1 MCRRPGGR
9 IAMSYLVAA
18 PEFLASAATDLSNIG
33 SAVTASNAA
42 AAAQTT
48 NVLAAADDEVSAAI
62 AAVFS
67 AHGQGFQALGAQ
79 AAAFHHQFVKAL
91 SGAGCTYTAAEA
103 ANASLVSVPGLGPS
117 SAAPAQPLHL
127 PSLSSVIN
135 GFVNWLNQAVHA
147 INSFLNQ
154 AVHAINSFVNQ
165 AVNSINSFVN
175 QAVHAINSFVN
186 QAVNAVNSV
195 INSLLGLI
203 RGIFPIL

>member
-1 MCRRPGGR
+1 
-9 IAMSYLVAA
+9 MSFVIAA
-18 PEFLASAATDLSNIG
+18 PEMMTGAATDVAGIESALS
-33 SAVTASNAA
+33 AAHAA
-42 AAAQTT
+42 AATSTT
-48 NVLAAADDEVSAAI
+48 QVLAAAGDEVSAAI
-62 AAVFS
+62 AGLFS
-67 AHGQGFQALGAQ
+67 AHGQGFQALGAH
-79 AAAFHHQFVKAL
+79 AAAFHDQFVKAL

-103 ANASLVSVPGLGPS
+103 ANASLVSAPGLGPS

-135 GFVNWLNQAVHA
+135 GFVNWLNQAV
-147 INSFLNQ
+147 
-154 AVHAINSFVNQ
+154 
-165 AVNSINSFVN
+165 NSIIAFLN

>member
-1 MCRRPGGR
+1 
-9 IAMSYLVAA
+9 MSYLVAA

-48 NVLAAADDEVSAAI
+48 NVLAAAEDEVSAAV

-135 GFVNWLNQAVHA
+135 GFVNWLNQAVNLIIA
-147 INSFLNQ
+147 FL
-154 AVHAINSFVNQ
+154 
-165 AVNSINSFVN
+165 N